1 MVSII
6 SVESHEAIVADSST
20 QTGFDFEAVAKLAD
34 FPTPCLKVRKA
45 QSNRPKIASPVP
57 ASWALGGFSMN
68 LEYTVQEDNSD
79 ADSAAGGENAVRL
92 CCGNIED
99 AAGNDTVRIHN
110 AVADDAS

>member
-1 MVSII
+1 
-6 SVESHEAIVADSST
+6 
-20 QTGFDFEAVAKLAD
+20 
-34 FPTPCLKVRKA
+34 
-45 QSNRPKIASPVP
+45 
-57 ASWALGGFSMN
+57 MN